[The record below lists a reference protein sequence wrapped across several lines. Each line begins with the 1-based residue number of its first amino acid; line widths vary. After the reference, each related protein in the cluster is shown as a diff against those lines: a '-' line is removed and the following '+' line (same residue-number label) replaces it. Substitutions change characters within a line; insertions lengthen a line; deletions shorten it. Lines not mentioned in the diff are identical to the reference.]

1 MARPSARIIEKTQ
14 LCIENGLQG
23 VWMRIN
29 RKGDVAS
36 WLRQFLLGQSLAKWI
51 DSGRDNIL
59 QLRLVAALLVI
70 LGHSFVVGRN
80 VGLVTDPVHA
90 LFPRTYTHLVGVM
103 MFFVISGF
111 LITLSWQRRPDLWR
125 FLRARALRLWPGLA
139 VCVIVCAFLLGPLF
153 SNLPL
158 RTYFGKGDGFGNIYA
173 HVAGNLSLLKMN
185 PFLPGV
191 FTTTPVAHY
200 VNGSLWT
207 IPVEAKLYLCVAG
220 LGVVRLFRFP
230 WVASLLICALLGW
243 LILWPM
249 YTGQIRLAG
258 LAWFGLN
265 LAGFFAAGSVACLL
279 RRHIPVSTGLML
291 LVAFICLA
299 GQRTSH
305 AMPFT
310 MLFVTYFVFWFAY
323 VPRLPAIPGKLDV
336 SYGVYLWG
344 FPTQQALVLAGI
356 SGVWTLFLATTP
368 VVLAIG
374 AASWLLV
381 EKPCLRLKEWRPR
394 VSSRSAV
401 DSTLQDSHTA

>member
-1 MARPSARIIEKTQ
+1 MRRRIGKGQPATS
-14 LCIENGLQG
+14 
-23 VWMRIN
+23 MKIN
-29 RKGDVAS
+29 RGSDVAS
-36 WLRQFLLGQSLAKWI
+36 WFRQFLLGHSLEKWI
-51 DSGRDNIL
+51 GSGRDNIL

-70 LGHSFVVGRN
+70 LGHSFVVVGK
-80 VGLVTDPVHA
+80 VGLGADPVHA
-90 LFPRTYTHLVGVM
+90 LFPRTHTHLVGVM

-139 VCVIVCAFLLGPLF
+139 VCVTVCAFLLGPLF

-158 RTYFGKGDGFGNIYA
+158 RTYFGRGDGFGNIYA

-220 LGVVRLFRFP
+220 LGVLRLFRFP
-230 WVASLLICALLGW
+230 RLASLLICALMGW
-243 LILWPM
+243 LVLWPM

-258 LAWFGLN
+258 LAWLGLN

-279 RRHIPVSTGLML
+279 RRHVPVSTGLML
-291 LVAFICLA
+291 LVAIACLA

-310 MLFVTYFVFWFAY
+310 MLLVTYFVLWFAY
-323 VPRLPAIPGKLDV
+323 VPRLPTIPAKLDV

-356 SGVWTLFLATTP
+356 SGAWMLFLATTP
-368 VVLAIG
+368 IVLAIG
-374 AASWLLV
+374 TASWLLV
-381 EKPCLRLKEWRPR
+381 EKPCLRLKDWRRRGTGRP
-394 VSSRSAV
+394 AIA
-401 DSTLQDSHTA
+401 STLQERHPA